1 MFGYPEV
8 RIRRL
13 LRHWG
18 WGQGGV
24 ELVSDILEISEAAAR
39 ELLAHLIHE
48 GYVRNSVERR
58 TTPGWEYELTTKGTT
73 FSLLSA
79 DTPFRREAVRS
90 GLRELIQ
97 RMSEVNSDERFV
109 VGIEAAFVVGDYLN
123 HAERMGALEVH
134 YTTYRKI
141 TERSEF
147 TKVAHR
153 AARESGRKLSGDM
166 GVRLW
171 PEDEV
176 TSFLE
181 NRAGMFSL
189 TTNMERR
196 RDSEAPR
203 LVIFRERAPV
213 PNWRDL

>member
-1 MFGYPEV
+1 MFGFSEV

-13 LRHWG
+13 LLHWG

-24 ELVSDILEISEAAAR
+24 ELVSDILEISQAAAQ
-39 ELLAHLIHE
+39 ELLACLISE
-48 GYVRNSVERR
+48 GYVQRSVERQ
-58 TTPGWEYELTTKGTT
+58 TAPGWEYELTPKGTS
-73 FSLLSA
+73 FGQLSA
-79 DTPFRREAVRS
+79 ETPFNREAVRS
-90 GLRELIQ
+90 GLRELIE
-97 RMSEVNSDERFV
+97 RMTEVNREERFV
-109 VGIEAAFVVGDYLN
+109 VGIQEAFVVGDYLN
-123 HAERMGALEVH
+123 HAERLGALEIH

-147 TKVAHR
+147 AKVAHR
-153 AARESGRKLSGDM
+153 AARASGRKFAGD
-166 GVRLW
+166 VSLRLW

-196 RDSEAPR
+196 RDSETPR

-213 PNWRDL
+213 PEWRDL

>member
-1 MFGYPEV
+1 MMGFSDG

-13 LRHWG
+13 LQHWG

-24 ELVSDILEISEAAAR
+24 ELVSDILEIPETAAQ
-39 ELLAHLIHE
+39 ELLTRLIDE
-48 GYVRNSVERR
+48 GYVRHSVERQ
-58 TTPGWEYELTTKGTT
+58 TTPGWEYELTPKGTT
-73 FSLLSA
+73 FIQVS
-79 DTPFRREAVRS
+79 DETPFPRDAVRN
-90 GLRELIQ
+90 GLRDLIQ
-97 RMSEVNSDERFV
+97 RMTQVNSDERFV

-123 HAERMGALEVH
+123 HAEHLGALEIH

-153 AARESGRKLSGDM
+153 VARASGRKLSNDM
-166 GVRLW
+166 SVRLW

-181 NRAGMFSL
+181 NHAGMFYL
-189 TTNMERR
+189 ITNMERR
-196 RDSEAPR
+196 RDDETPR

-213 PNWRDL
+213 PDWRDL